1 MHMKPRR
8 IPTATLCFV
17 LTACLMQAA
26 AVEPPPGDGSRHPH
40 PAAQAE
46 TPVSLPGR
54 IAPPGSPD
62 AQQPRNT
69 GRIELRTYM
78 LDETAPDL
86 RGQPAGAEVRIYVDE
101 RFVVRADGAGRASLE
116 VPAGEL
122 ELTALI
128 PSTAIAT
135 VTVSIDTGQTRAIS
149 LVLDDSKEVVSLATA
164 GVDGMIGD
172 LLPHGFHGFG
182 IRLFDT
188 GVHRPVRYIS
198 EIAIEDA
205 SGNTLLALGDAFT
218 VDANGDMQPVDIA
231 ALRAAL
237 LPYAGQRLVL
247 KAQGED
253 PLGFT
258 LTARRDLFISGDG
271 P

>member
-1 MHMKPRR
+1 GRRAPHRRGGARAGLSTRRPACRPVLFRRIIRRRMAPISGRVNRTEGMHMKPRR

-26 AVEPPPGDGSRHPH
+26 AVEPPPGDGSSHPH

-101 RFVVRADGAGRASLE
+101 RFV
-116 VPAGEL
+116 
-122 ELTALI
+122 
-128 PSTAIAT
+128 
-135 VTVSIDTGQTRAIS
+135 
-149 LVLDDSKEVVSLATA
+149 
-164 GVDGMIGD
+164 
-172 LLPHGFHGFG
+172 
-182 IRLFDT
+182 
-188 GVHRPVRYIS
+188 
-198 EIAIEDA
+198 
-205 SGNTLLALGDAFT
+205 
-218 VDANGDMQPVDIA
+218 
-231 ALRAAL
+231 
-237 LPYAGQRLVL
+237 
-247 KAQGED
+247 
-253 PLGFT
+253 
-258 LTARRDLFISGDG
+258 
-271 P
+271 